1 MIVNGIECRTQ
12 TEAVLQHLK
21 MGKPL
26 SQEEATELYGT
37 QRLGAIIY
45 NLRHKVGYS
54 ITNIDNVGINR
65 FGNSVSFVKY
75 MMVNTTEEQNRLENG
90 AS

>member
-1 MIVNGIECRTQ
+1 MIVNNKQCRTQ

-21 MGKPL
+21 MGRPL
-26 SQEEATELYGT
+26 NQQEATELYGT

-45 NLRHKVGYS
+45 NLRHKVGYDIMS
-54 ITNIDNVGINR
+54 LNCTGKNK

-75 MMVNTTEEQNRLENG
+75 MLMNSKEEQNRIENG
-90 AS
+90 NS